1 MDTIFDFINQ
11 DGKANALLPIV
22 VPNLTSRTWFYYKP
36 TMKMEYEEEKQLAN
50 MWSIL
55 QNEKRQQWVD
65 QSTSFNLY
73 IPTGL
78 QVKHLL
84 RMHMEVWERGI
95 KTTYYVRSW
104 DSKQEEACLACSA

>member
-1 MDTIFDFINQ
+1 MVYN

-22 VPNLTSRTWFYYKP
+22 VPNLTPKTWFYYKP
-36 TMKMEYEEEKQLAN
+36 TMKMEYDGEKQLAH
-50 MWSIL
+50 MWAI
-55 QNEKRQQWVD
+55 QHNEARQEWND
-65 QSTSFNLY
+65 QASSFNLY

-84 RMHMEVWERGI
+84 RMHREVWERGI

-104 DSKQEEACLACSA
+104 DSKQEESCLACSA